1 MCAVEVA
8 VAEEEEEEVEP
19 KYVSARYTVTSPV
32 PPPATKT
39 RSGSGRGGPVN
50 TLARGWRTWS
60 RMEGW
65 DSTEEIRRDD
75 SRRGSR
81 GG

>member
-8 VAEEEEEEVEP
+8 LEEEEEVEP

-75 SRRGSR
+75 PRRGSL